1 MTTRLQPIQPG
12 ATALGDA
19 PGYEHNVYT
28 KRTQRPFSL
37 HNVLFSLHNVLFSLH
52 NVLFPYT
59 TSFIC
64 NWHALYTTSGRSRSR
79 PLSKIDQTRS
89 IDATIWIDAL
99 PALQV
104 RENGAHSGN
113 AHGSGS
119 SHARSTFKYPPSHG
133 ARGHACIESESD
145 RMPGVGGQV
154 QALMLSWRTND
165 PNSSPQRP
173 HIPRNIPAIHLKRSH
188 ARKSRSITC
197 RFRRRLTKRRRT
209 TSPGAF
215 SHDAYGLSPK
225 P

>member
-1 MTTRLQPIQPG
+1 MHLGMNTTSTQ
-12 ATALGDA
+12 
-19 PGYEHNVYT
+19 NV
-28 KRTQRPFSL
+28 
-37 HNVLFSLHNVLFSLH
+37 HNVLFL
-52 NVLFPYT
+52 YT
-59 TSFIC
+59 TSFF
-64 NWHALYTTSGRSRSR
+64 LYTTSFFLYTTSFSPTQRPIFVFGLPHTTSGRSRSC

-165 PNSSPQRP
+165 PNSSHRDHTYPG
-173 HIPRNIPAIHLKRSH
+173 
-188 ARKSRSITC
+188 
-197 RFRRRLTKRRRT
+197 
-209 TSPGAF
+209 TSPR
-215 SHDAYGLSPK
+215 ST
-225 P
+225 